1 MWQVYLMLANE
12 RQATEQR
19 KAAEPHVERAPRT
32 RRWRTGRRTD
42 GPVAATGT
50 RSDATTVTTH

>member
-19 KAAEPHVERAPRT
+19 KAAEPHVGRAPRT

-42 GPVAATGT
+42 GPGAATGT
-50 RSDATTVTTH
+50 QADTATGTTH